1 MNLER
6 GIVMLQRVLQ
16 SKLLWNFVLMMR
28 RRHFSFTDQGYIRLI
43 GKKDADGDR
52 PYLRLS
58 YDSDHG
64 WYYRDGC
71 SIGINGMVGEASY
84 QDVIGMVKFFIK
96 HDKLRAI
103 RCI

>member
-1 MNLER
+1 M
-6 GIVMLQRVLQ
+6 IQTVLQ
-16 SKLLWNFVLMMR
+16 SKLLWYFIGIIGRYQFKYCTN
-28 RRHFSFTDQGYIRLI
+28 GYIRLI
-43 GKKDADGDR
+43 GKKDADGYR

-58 YDSDHG
+58 YDSNHG

-71 SIGINGMVGEASY
+71 SIGIDGMVGEASY

>member
-1 MNLER
+1 
-6 GIVMLQRVLQ
+6 MLQRVLQ
-16 SKLLWNFVLMMR
+16 SKLLWHFALMMR
-28 RRHFSFTDQGYIRLI
+28 RRHFAGAGQAYIRLI
-43 GKKDADGDR
+43 GKKDADGYR

-58 YDSDHG
+58 YRACDG
-64 WYYRDGC
+64 WYIRDGC